1 MPISGFEPD
10 LIYYNN
16 IYILIPTQTFF
27 YLGVLFI
34 LIIPGQVPLPEP
46 YFDLTPIRATH
57 TKITC

>member
-1 MPISGFEPD
+1 MAIEFTAQPILPIMEVSF
-10 LIYYNN
+10 
-16 IYILIPTQTFF
+16 FF

>member
-1 MPISGFEPD
+1 MEVSF
-10 LIYYNN
+10 
-16 IYILIPTQTFF
+16 FF

>member
-10 LIYYNN
+10 YIYNN
-16 IYILIPTQTFF
+16 IYKFLHRLFF